1 MSSIEFLVSCSSSII
16 ESICVPIDTPL
27 IIPTYDLFALGSKS
41 EKNRDI
47 LDEKKLEKN
56 RTKIEKSLKKIEKSL
71 NRA

>member
-16 ESICVPIDTPL
+16 ESISVPIDTPL

-47 LDEKKLEKN
+47 LDEKKAWKKAWEKLEKN
-56 RTKIEKSLKKIEKSL
+56 WKELK
-71 NRA
+71 